1 MAGYVTLPTHRTV
14 QVISATTVLD
24 VMELPFITSP
34 SGVTAQVYAPYVSWL
49 ATGADAFIAPVA
61 TAIEDLIS
69 GGLATGGTFTQDV
82 DPTSGLLI
90 DYVTFTVSYTTTDG
104 RGTFTTTVDVPI
116 TALGADTGFGAVVAA
131 LDPAQLLRNAYDQ
144 LVATAGL

>member
-1 MAGYVTLPTHRTV
+1 MAAYTTLPTHRTV
-14 QVISATTVLD
+14 QVINATTVLD
-24 VMELPFITSP
+24 VMEIPFITSP

-49 ATGADAFIAPVA
+49 AEGADTFIAPVA
-61 TAIEDLIS
+61 TAIENLIS

-90 DYVTFTVSYTTTDG
+90 DYVTFTVAYTPTDG
-104 RGTFTTTVDVPI
+104 RGTFTTTVDVPV
-116 TALGADTGFGAVVAA
+116 TALGADTGFGAIVST
-131 LDPAQLLRNAYDQ
+131 LDPAQLVDNAYQQ

>member
-69 GGLATGGTFTQDV
+69 GGLATGGTFT
-82 DPTSGLLI
+82 
-90 DYVTFTVSYTTTDG
+90 
-104 RGTFTTTVDVPI
+104 TTVDVPI
-116 TALGADTGFGAVVAA
+116 TALGADTGFGAVVAS